1 VVSSGVPILALPGKT
16 YSSRM
21 SGSINNCL
29 HLNHLNVQSIEEY
42 IELAVKI
49 STDFEFKSKIK
60 AQLTEGIN
68 KSGLLNEKQ
77 FVHDFSKI
85 LFKVKDLCDRSITK
99 KIVKI

>member
-1 VVSSGVPILALPGKT
+1 VVSSGVPILAFPGKT

-29 HLNHLNVQSIEEY
+29 NLNHLNVQSIEEY

-49 STDFEFKSKIK
+49 STDFEFKSKIN
-60 AQLTEGIN
+60 AQLTDGIN
-68 KSGLLNEKQ
+68 KSGLFNEKQ
-77 FVHDFSKI
+77 FVYDFEKI
-85 LFKVKDLCDRSITK
+85 LFKIRDLSVNSISK